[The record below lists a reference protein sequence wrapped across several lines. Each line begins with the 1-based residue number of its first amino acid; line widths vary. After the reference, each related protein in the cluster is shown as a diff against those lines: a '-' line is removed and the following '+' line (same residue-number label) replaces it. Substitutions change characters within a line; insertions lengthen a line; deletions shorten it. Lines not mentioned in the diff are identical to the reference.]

1 MKYQTQG
8 WKSGWP
14 SPTSAGGWAG
24 PRLKRQ
30 PMDEVMANG
39 ETENRCG
46 RQGQQLR
53 SVTDEECGP

>member
-1 MKYQTQG
+1 M
-8 WKSGWP
+8 
-14 SPTSAGGWAG
+14 ALADLRRRLGGTATTAE
-24 PRLKRQ
+24 KA